1 MNEDIWLWSTKTV
14 RPVKNVMIIQHCIK
28 KTINGFNSYF
38 FFSGK
43 SWLSCSMP
51 TPASLEIMILN
62 WRVRWVINT
71 SSHWIN
77 IGSVAVQLVLN
88 KHLCFCTREEICPSD
103 WRRQSEHLPWNKIWS
118 TNWRKRLS
126 SRKVHWRRFLSSLHR
141 SDHITVQQKDF
152 VCCNYKMFLSCSRS
166 GSEIVKHAS
175 LVIHLL
181 TKETNCAFVSLVAHL
196 GFFFFFQA
204 EIYKADFLA
213 EREAREK
220 LNQRKEE
227 LQDHLTQA
235 MAEIDKLKQEAT
247 SRYNKI
253 IIHGM
258 LSTVGLHCKM

>member
-152 VCCNYKMFLSCSRS
+152 VCCSYKMFLSCSRS

-181 TKETNCAFVSLVAHL
+181 TKETVRLSLWSLILV
-196 GFFFFFQA
+196 FFFFSGRDLQGR
-204 EIYKADFLA
+204 FLSRTRSK
-213 EREAREK
+213 REAEP
-220 LNQRKEE
+220 EE
-227 LQDHLTQA
+227 GGAAGPSDTGHGWDWQTQTGSH
-235 MAEIDKLKQEAT
+235 I
-247 SRYNKI
+247 
-253 IIHGM
+253 
-258 LSTVGLHCKM
+258 TV